1 MRGFILTRQ
10 WRDTPEGVSLEMWL
24 AGEQGPIRLLVP
36 EQFSVCFFRES
47 DLPLVKKVTS
57 RFPSVSYRPVEL
69 KNIHNDSVMA
79 LYCSGQRQ
87 LREVGELLNIEGV
100 HLWEQDIKPVE
111 RFLMERFVTA
121 SLEFH
126 DENANLIDQSFLSAT
141 TKRIRPCNY
150 QPNLTVV
157 SLDIETSLDGKA
169 LYSIAVYNLQHAIIF
184 MVDSSRRRVESEM
197 VDGMQLC
204 WCPSE
209 KVCLRQFLQWFKQVD
224 PDVII
229 GWHVVQFD
237 LWVLQTICDHWQVD
251 FALGRA
257 QQKIH
262 WREDG
267 QNSERRYAQVPG
279 RIVLDGIELLRTAFY
294 NFDSFSLQFVAS
306 ELLGESKLLEH
317 DNRSEAITDL
327 FAINK
332 VALAAYNL
340 QDCKLVWNI
349 FEKTKLLHFAIE
361 RSRLTGM
368 AMDRMGGSVASF
380 EYAYLPR
387 LHRAGYV
394 APNLGELESDIV
406 SPGGYVMRSKPG
418 LYKNVLVLDFK
429 SLYPSIIRTFTI
441 DPYAFWVAKHND
453 LLESETVP
461 GFNGARFSRKDFILP
476 NIIDD
481 LWQSRDVA
489 KAENNKPLSHAIK
502 IIMNSF
508 YGVLG
513 STGCRFYDPRV
524 CSSITLRGHEI
535 IQSTRDRIVEKGYDV
550 IYGDTD
556 SVFVWLGN
564 DVESDQ
570 ADEIGQELACDL
582 NNWWRLRLKKQ
593 FAIDTA
599 LELEF
604 ETHYSHFL
612 MPTIRGSTKGSK
624 KRYAGIVNSSVDG
637 QIREELIFKGLET
650 VRTDWTGLAKQFQQE
665 LYYKVFRGEPYEGYI
680 CQIVNDLVSGKLD
693 DQLIYKKKLRRPLH
707 GYEKSNPPHVKAARK
722 LSELSGKLLGRGDAI
737 SYVITINGP
746 EPLDYQSSLTD
757 YQHYVDKQLKP
768 IADSILVFL
777 NDRFEKIVDQQM
789 LLI

>member
-10 WRDTPEGVSLEMWL
+10 WRDTPEGVSLEIWL
-24 AGEQGPIRLLVP
+24 AGEQGPVRLLIP
-36 EQFSVCFFRES
+36 EQRSVCFFREA
-47 DLPLVKKVTS
+47 DLPLVKKIIS
-57 RFPSVSYRPVEL
+57 RFSSISYRSVEL

-79 LYCSGQRQ
+79 LYCGGQRQ
-87 LREVGELLNIEGV
+87 LREIGELLNSGGV
-100 HLWEQDIKPVE
+100 RLWEQDIKPVE
-111 RFLMERFVTA
+111 RFLMERFVTS

-126 DENANLIDQSFLSAT
+126 DENACLVDSSFLKAT
-141 TKRIRPCNY
+141 TKKIKPCDY
-150 QPNLTVV
+150 QPDLKVV
-157 SLDIETSLDGKA
+157 SLDIETSLDGKD
-169 LYSIAVYNLQHAIIF
+169 LYSIAIYNLQHSVVFII
-184 MVDSSRRRVESEM
+184 DSSRHIVTSE
-197 VDGMQLC
+197 VIDDLRLV
-204 WCPSE
+204 WCPSA
-209 KVCLRQFLQWFKQVD
+209 KVCLQEFLQWFNKVD

-237 LWVLQTICDHWQVD
+237 VWVLQKICDYWQVD

-257 QQKIH
+257 KQKVH

-294 NFDSFSLQFVAS
+294 NFDSFSLQFVAN
-306 ELLGESKLLEH
+306 ELLGESKLLEN
-317 DNRSEAITDL
+317 DDRGEAITDL
-327 FAINK
+327 FSENK
-332 VALAAYNL
+332 ISLAAYNI

-380 EYAYLPR
+380 EYAYLPY

-394 APNLGELESDIV
+394 APNLGELESTIV

-418 LYKNVLVLDFK
+418 LYLNVLVLDFK

-441 DPYAFWVAKHND
+441 DPYAFWVAEHNK
-453 LLESETVP
+453 LPESETVP
-461 GFNGARFSRKDFILP
+461 GFNGARFSREKFILP
-476 NIIDD
+476 NIIDE

-489 KAENNKPLSHAIK
+489 KAEKNKPLSHAIK

-556 SVFVWLGN
+556 SVFVWLGDDIDN
-564 DVESDQ
+564 HQ
-570 ADEIGQELACDL
+570 ANVIGHELADDL
-582 NNWWRLRLKKQ
+582 NSWWRSSLKKR
-593 FAIDTA
+593 FDIDTA

-624 KRYAGIVNSSVDG
+624 KRYAGIVNSVVNDEV
-637 QIREELIFKGLET
+637 REELVFKGLET
-650 VRTDWTGLAKQFQQE
+650 VRTDWTGLAKKFQQE
-665 LYYKVFRGEPYEGYI
+665 LYYKVFKGEPYRDYI
-680 CQIVNDLVSGKLD
+680 CQIVNNLVSGRLD

-722 LSELSGKLLGRGDAI
+722 LSELSGKLLGRGDVI

-746 EPLDYQSSLTD
+746 EPLDCQSSLTD

-777 NDRFEKIVDQQM
+777 DDRFEKIVDQQM
-789 LLI
+789 TLI